1 MARSTFLPPLK
12 GQSCSSSGLSNNTG
26 TVVQPSSIS
35 SDLVSDA
42 KHSDHSIPPCITV
55 PAHQNSPE
63 VSCQL
68 GQSFPTPHG
77 TKKAKPQFTNNLNI
91 KPQSPFLVFLKS
103 ERRKVKHEFKN
114 ESADFIETEVK
125 KRWINIDSSK
135 RCELEKNYK
144 KQMED
149 YELKSKF
156 YE

>member
-1 MARSTFLPPLK
+1 MARRTFLPPLK
-12 GQSCSSSGLSNNTG
+12 GQSCSSSGLPNTG
-26 TVVQPSSIS
+26 TVVPPIPSSNG
-35 SDLVSDA
+35 SDLVPDA
-42 KHSDHSIPPCITV
+42 KYSDSSIPPSIAA
-55 PAHQNSPE
+55 PAHHISQV

-68 GQSFPTPHG
+68 GQGFPAPHG
-77 TKKAKPQFTNNLNI
+77 AKETKPQSKKTVNL

-125 KRWINIDSSK
+125 KRWLNIDSSK

-149 YELKSKF
+149 RVS
-156 YE
+156 